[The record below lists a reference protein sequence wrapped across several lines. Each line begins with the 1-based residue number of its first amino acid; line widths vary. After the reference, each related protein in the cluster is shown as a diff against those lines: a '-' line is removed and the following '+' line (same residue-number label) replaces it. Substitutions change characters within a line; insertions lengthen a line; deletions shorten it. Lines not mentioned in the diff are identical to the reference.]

1 LQRES
6 WVIKET
12 LSTNSPSPLVIRQE
26 KNDERC
32 QMAGKD
38 NPIGSWIR
46 AVLKVCVL
54 VWGWIIPAGC
64 DVSPSTPPAVARPMP
79 DQEQFLLSLVE
90 RNYQDPE
97 AHYQVGEYYHSRQQ
111 WDKAQDHLELALNF
125 APSFRK
131 CQVAL
136 IQMLLDKGDRQA
148 ADRTVNKFYRQL
160 SNSPLEMVSLAKA
173 FAGGG
178 LDSYAQACFTE
189 ATKVS
194 PPSALAFKE
203 LGFYWLGKNDVTKA
217 KLSLIRSF
225 EVDPGQADVAGA
237 LGELGVVVAV
247 PRTSA
252 ESTTQVTSPPPET
265 LP

>member
-1 LQRES
+1 
-6 WVIKET
+6 
-12 LSTNSPSPLVIRQE
+12 
-26 KNDERC
+26 
-32 QMAGKD
+32 MAGKD